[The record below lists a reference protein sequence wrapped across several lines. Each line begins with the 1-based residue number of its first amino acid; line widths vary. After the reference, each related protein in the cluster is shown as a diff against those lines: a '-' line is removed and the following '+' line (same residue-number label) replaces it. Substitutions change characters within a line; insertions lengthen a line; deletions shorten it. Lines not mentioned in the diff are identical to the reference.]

1 MTSELTAETP
11 MPSSFDRARRIS
23 VVIVLLFDIALW
35 LTVAFTVLA
44 PLAVLFALPNLAL
57 ISADLPAA
65 AAAEWAKHSSLPLA
79 DISIGRKLLLVV
91 DFLAAMTPTLFI
103 LSHGRKL
110 FAGFARGQ
118 VFTDTTIAHL
128 KGLGFWLIV
137 SVVAGVFIQAFFF
150 AIAEMRE
157 HAFDLDPVKLLY
169 GAMTYVAAYV
179 MTEARRIAADHAE
192 IV

>member
-1 MTSELTAETP
+1 MTSELTDETQ

-35 LTVAFTVLA
+35 LAVAFTVLA
-44 PLAVLFALPNLAL
+44 PLALLFAVPNLAA
-57 ISADLPAA
+57 ISTDLAA
-65 AAAEWAKHSSLPLA
+65 AAQAEWAKNSNLPFAALT
-79 DISIGRKLLLVV
+79 IGRRLLLVV

-118 VFTDTTIAHL
+118 VFPDGTIAHL
-128 KGLGFWLIV
+128 KGLGFWLIL
-137 SVVAGVFIQAFFF
+137 SVVVGIVVQVFFF
-150 AIAEMRE
+150 AVAEIRKT
-157 HAFDLDPVKLLY
+157 HLDFEPMTLLY
-169 GAMTYVAAYV
+169 GAITYVAAYV
-179 MTEARRIAADHAE
+179 MTEARRIAAEHAE